1 MYAAQPDRLHDL
13 TIGLMST
20 WPSTGA
26 SSVIATDT
34 TCAKLDG
41 PQTEARL
48 VILCEKNAVGR
59 YLVAKCKYSSKHSGV
74 LDMAAACLALLLSL
88 FSGWFGLLPS
98 FIANRSLLAL
108 TADDETPLVCD

>member
-1 MYAAQPDRLHDL
+1 MGSCTLTVDSTNYPWWAVDLESERLVRSVVIYNRVDAIPDRLHDL

-34 TCAKLDG
+34 TCATLDG

-59 YLVAKCKYSSKHSGV
+59 YLVVQIAVVNSILTLCEVEVFANQSK
-74 LDMAAACLALLLSL
+74 
-88 FSGWFGLLPS
+88 
-98 FIANRSLLAL
+98 
-108 TADDETPLVCD
+108 